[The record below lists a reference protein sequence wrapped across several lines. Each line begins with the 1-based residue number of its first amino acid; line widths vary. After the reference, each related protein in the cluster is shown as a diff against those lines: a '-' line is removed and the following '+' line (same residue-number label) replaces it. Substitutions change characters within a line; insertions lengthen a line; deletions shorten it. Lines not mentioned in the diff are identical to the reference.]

1 MMSKR
6 TRTILLIVM
15 SVMVVGV
22 YGLLMVLILR
32 QQSGPE
38 IPSRLVTAAPEEPL
52 GTALEEYPRAEAAA
66 RAWRDDVWLVG
77 LNAAWSQ
84 PTEAD
89 LIAGPFAWSFQFFSP
104 SANQIYDVVITN
116 AGVEGVPGQ
125 ALETAPTSI
134 EMAEWRVDSSEAVL
148 HFLAHEGR
156 TFLAENHVTTVR
168 LRLSAALS
176 PGRVVW
182 MAAALSSTER
192 TGLSI
197 LVDAFSGDVE
207 AAQPAPGP

>member
-1 MMSKR
+1 MSKR
-6 TRTILLIVM
+6 TRTILLIAM

-22 YGLLMVLILR
+22 YGLLLVLILR
-32 QQSGPE
+32 QPSGPE
-38 IPSRLVTAAPEEPL
+38 LPPRQVTATPEEPL

-66 RAWRDDVWLVG
+66 QDWRDDARLVG
-77 LNAAWSQ
+77 LNTAWSQ

-104 SANQIYDVVITN
+104 SASQIYDVVITN
-116 AGVEGVPGQ
+116 AGVAGTPGQ
-125 ALETAPTSI
+125 TLEMTPTTI
-134 EMAEWRVDSSEAVL
+134 EAAEWQVDSSEAVL

-156 TFLAENHVTTVR
+156 AFLAESHVTTVR
-168 LRLSAALS
+168 LRLSSALS

-182 MAAALSSTER
+182 MVAALSSTER
-192 TGLSI
+192 TGKSI

-207 AAQPAPGP
+207 AAQPIPEP

>member
-1 MMSKR
+1 MSKR

-15 SVMVVGV
+15 SLLIVSV
-22 YGLLMVLILR
+22 YGLLLVLILR

-38 IPSRLVTAAPEEPL
+38 IPPRQITTAPEEPL
-52 GTALEEYPRAEAAA
+52 GTALEEYPQAEAAA
-66 RAWRDDVWLVG
+66 RAWRDDVRLIGV
-77 LNAAWSQ
+77 NTAWGQ

-89 LIAGPFAWSFQFFSP
+89 LVAGPFAWSFQFFSP
-104 SANQIYDVVITN
+104 SAGQLYDVVITN
-116 AGVEGVPGQ
+116 AGVEGTPGQ
-125 ALETAPTSI
+125 ALETPPTSI
-134 EMAEWRVDSSEAVL
+134 EAAEWRVDSSEAVL

-156 TFLAENHVTTVR
+156 AFLAEHHVTTVR
-168 LRLSAALS
+168 LRLSAAIS

-192 TGLSI
+192 TGMSI

-207 AAQPAPGP
+207 ASQPVPRP